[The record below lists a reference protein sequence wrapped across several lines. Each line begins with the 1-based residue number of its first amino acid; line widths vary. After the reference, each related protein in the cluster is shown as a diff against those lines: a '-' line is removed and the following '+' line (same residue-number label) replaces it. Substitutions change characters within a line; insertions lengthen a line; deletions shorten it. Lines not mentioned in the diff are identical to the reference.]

1 MEGKATIEALP
12 KFRPLFVLRYSATHR
27 TEHNKIHRL
36 DALDAYNQKLVKKIQ
51 VRGIAL
57 KGLTGTSSY
66 LYLEGVE
73 TAAPG
78 KGGPFARVELEVKD
92 AGGTIKRRV
101 KRLKFRDDLFEI
113 SGHLDQYRDYVI
125 SQIDARTD
133 TVEFTNGAELKAG
146 EVAGDPAERDIR
158 RIQIRETIRAHL
170 EKERQLFAQGV
181 KVLSLF
187 FIDEVA
193 KYRDYSRD
201 DEQGEYARVFEEE
214 YAETVADILAELPL
228 EEDAWR
234 QHLANIP
241 VGKTHAGY
249 FSIDKK
255 SKRLKDPELGT
266 RSTDSDDTDAY
277 DLILKDKERLLSF
290 EEPVRFLFS
299 HSALR
304 EGWDNPNVFVMC
316 MLKHSDNMISR
327 RQEVGRGLRLAVD
340 RQGDRLDNP
349 ATVHDVNILSVIA
362 SESYTDFVDGLQKEI
377 AESLSARPRKANEA
391 YFKGKQLQTPDGPV
405 PVTEAMAKQIYR
417 YLLKN
422 DYIDD
427 ADQITDVYYTAK
439 AEGALARL
447 HEDLVPY
454 QVEVFA
460 LIDTVYSDSAL
471 PKFDDGRKPK
481 RNPLN
486 DNFHKAE
493 FQALWSRINRKA
505 VYQVEF
511 DTDELIRK
519 CIDALN
525 RELKVTKLQYTVQ
538 TGIQIDQVTDEQL
551 RDGTGFSVTRNETV
565 KASSARSSVKYDLLG
580 KIAEATDLRRRT
592 IAAILSGID
601 PAVFAQYRA
610 NPEQFISETGRLI
623 KEQKAG
629 HLVEQLVY
637 DPIDDRYEVDIF
649 TKAEVGQDF
658 TRATDRLKNHVFDY
672 CITDSAVERN
682 FVGDLDTS
690 AEVEVYAKL
699 PRGFLIP
706 TPVGDYNPDWAI
718 VFRTGTVKHIYF
730 VAETKGSMS
739 SLALRDTERAKI
751 DCAKKFFARMAEL
764 NPVPNVRYGVADNY
778 NRLMEIVS
786 A

>member
-1 MEGKATIEALP
+1 MVMNIQAFAASGKDNRRIYEPLDDFQSRKPINVIAANRPILILDEPQKMEGKATIEALP

-290 EEPVRFLFS
+290 EE
-299 HSALR
+299 
-304 EGWDNPNVFVMC
+304 
-316 MLKHSDNMISR
+316 
-327 RQEVGRGLRLAVD
+327 
-340 RQGDRLDNP
+340 
-349 ATVHDVNILSVIA
+349 
-362 SESYTDFVDGLQKEI
+362 
-377 AESLSARPRKANEA
+377 LSAFP
-391 YFKGKQLQTPDGPV
+391 
-405 PVTEAMAKQIYR
+405 
-417 YLLKN
+417 
-422 DYIDD
+422 
-427 ADQITDVYYTAK
+427 
-439 AEGALARL
+439 
-447 HEDLVPY
+447 
-454 QVEVFA
+454 VFA
-460 LIDTVYSDSAL
+460 LSVARRL
-471 PKFDDGRKPK
+471 GQP
-481 RNPLN
+481 
-486 DNFHKAE
+486 
-493 FQALWSRINRKA
+493 QRI
-505 VYQVEF
+505 
-511 DTDELIRK
+511 
-519 CIDALN
+519 
-525 RELKVTKLQYTVQ
+525 
-538 TGIQIDQVTDEQL
+538 
-551 RDGTGFSVTRNETV
+551 RDVH
-565 KASSARSSVKYDLLG
+565 
-580 KIAEATDLRRRT
+580 AEA
-592 IAAILSGID
+592 
-601 PAVFAQYRA
+601 Q
-610 NPEQFISETGRLI
+610 
-623 KEQKAG
+623 
-629 HLVEQLVY
+629 
-637 DPIDDRYEVDIF
+637 
-649 TKAEVGQDF
+649 
-658 TRATDRLKNHVFDY
+658 
-672 CITDSAVERN
+672 
-682 FVGDLDTS
+682 
-690 AEVEVYAKL
+690 
-699 PRGFLIP
+699 
-706 TPVGDYNPDWAI
+706 
-718 VFRTGTVKHIYF
+718 
-730 VAETKGSMS
+730 
-739 SLALRDTERAKI
+739 
-751 DCAKKFFARMAEL
+751 
-764 NPVPNVRYGVADNY
+764 
-778 NRLMEIVS
+778 
-786 A
+786 